1 MYFFIN
7 KKEEYIDIPEGTGEI
22 LCNVEFKLAYGGK
35 ILLNTTR
42 FHVRRG
48 RVYGLLGPNGC
59 GKSTLMKAIESGQLE
74 GFPGADELM
83 RLRRAFVNHDING
96 SEVDT
101 PTIDFCLQEPVLAKL
116 GREKIE
122 LKLLEMGFTE
132 ELIKKPI
139 KFLSG
144 GWKMMLSLTRTML
157 LGVDLLLLMSL
168 QHI

>member
-1 MYFFIN
+1 MVLSIEDAIINLEKNIKVNDKEYECLVNYICNLACNLCTSCIIDLDEWKKYIGPYFELFVHFKDDKIIENFSRQCISSIN

-83 RLRRAFVNHDING
+83 KLRRAFVNHDING
-96 SEVDT
+96 
-101 PTIDFCLQEPVLAKL
+101 
-116 GREKIE
+116 
-122 LKLLEMGFTE
+122 
-132 ELIKKPI
+132 
-139 KFLSG
+139 
-144 GWKMMLSLTRTML
+144 
-157 LGVDLLLLMSL
+157 
-168 QHI
+168 